1 MLEKPF
7 ILAYVGNHVYERGME
22 LYKNN
27 LIGDLRIQEDTDNSL
42 VQIQANADSHE
53 VEVQL
58 DQTGSWIFDCSCDC
72 NFFRKNLT
80 NCRHIAGTLIKY
92 AETNKTEEQPV
103 ITPAKETNSSMKK
116 LLDVYKSDL
125 QFGILP
131 PVSPIIIEPYLSS
144 DKDHQIKV
152 SFKIGMHGQPFY
164 VIQNISEFCDTI
176 RKKEYKKYGKQ
187 LEFVHQKEYFKKE
200 TLPLLSFLLSITLHE
215 DSFHEDNMP
224 YYPYYTTSE
233 LPPIRRN
240 LFLKG
245 RYLDAFM
252 DAIKEVPF
260 YIQTSYS
267 DEKGT
272 LSKEP
277 LEIQTSLT
285 KQEDGYLL
293 EGNPYPFFLGNQY
306 IYFLHKETNTIHCTL
321 RKNDDFEKLLDL
333 MHEESIFISNHDLPA
348 FSKYIY
354 PTLSSSTRILT
365 DSFDP
370 FEYIIPKPLFEIYL
384 DMPER
389 DYVTCRIM
397 ATYPFGRINILENTD
412 KVNQRNE
419 EEEQEFIR
427 FLSVSFSGL
436 DNEKHV
442 LVLDHDEARLYQ
454 LLKEGIPS
462 FQQKASVFIT
472 DALKGLTA
480 TSAPKIRIGLS
491 YHHDLLQLDLIGS
504 DIDRRQIAE
513 ILSRYDHRKKY
524 YRLKDGSF
532 IDVDTYLT
540 QLSELTDGLSI
551 AAEDI
556 ENGSIELPKYRAWYL
571 EELANEDR
579 YVFDRDDS
587 FETLI
592 WQMKDSGQKKYTV
605 PAQLQM
611 PLRPYQKKGFTWLC
625 TLKDNGFCGL
635 LADEMGLGKTIQV
648 ISFLGAWKDRKR
660 TLIVCPASLVYNWY
674 NEIHRFLPDLHPRIL
689 SGNADMR
696 KVQIMESAEDDILI
710 TSYDLLKRDIE
721 IFKDMHFSCQVIDEA
736 QYIKNHD
743 TLASKAVKQIRSDF
757 RIALTGTPIENRLSE
772 LWSIF
777 DYLMPGFLY
786 GYHRFRDDIEI
797 PIIRDHDEESEK
809 VLQRLISPFVLRRMK
824 KDVLKDLP
832 DKLEEV
838 YYASL
843 EDEQQ
848 ELYEARVKGL
858 KLSLLNQSDAEF
870 RENRIAILA
879 ELTRLRQ
886 ICCDP
891 SLIYENYAGNS
902 AKTDLC
908 IDMIRTAADAG
919 HKVLLFSQFTSMLD
933 ILTKRLRK
941 EGILFHLLTGDTPS
955 SKRIELAD
963 SFQVDETPVFC
974 ISLKAGGTGL
984 NLTAADVVIH
994 YDPWWNTAVEN
1005 QASDRA
1011 HRIGQKNIVTV
1022 YRLITKDT
1030 IEEKILEMQKEKAD
1044 LADRIFSG
1052 ESISDTKLTREE
1064 LLKLL

>member
-1 MLEKPF
+1 
-7 ILAYVGNHVYERGME
+7 
-22 LYKNN
+22 
-27 LIGDLRIQEDTDNSL
+27 
-42 VQIQANADSHE
+42 
-53 VEVQL
+53 
-58 DQTGSWIFDCSCDC
+58 
-72 NFFRKNLT
+72 
-80 NCRHIAGTLIKY
+80 
-92 AETNKTEEQPV
+92 
-103 ITPAKETNSSMKK
+103 
-116 LLDVYKSDL
+116 
-125 QFGILP
+125 
-131 PVSPIIIEPYLSS
+131 
-144 DKDHQIKV
+144 
-152 SFKIGMHGQPFY
+152 
-164 VIQNISEFCDTI
+164 
-176 RKKEYKKYGKQ
+176 
-187 LEFVHQKEYFKKE
+187 
-200 TLPLLSFLLSITLHE
+200 
-215 DSFHEDNMP
+215 
-224 YYPYYTTSE
+224 
-233 LPPIRRN
+233 
-240 LFLKG
+240 
-245 RYLDAFM
+245 
-252 DAIKEVPF
+252 
-260 YIQTSYS
+260 
-267 DEKGT
+267 
-272 LSKEP
+272 
-277 LEIQTSLT
+277 
-285 KQEDGYLL
+285 
-293 EGNPYPFFLGNQY
+293 
-306 IYFLHKETNTIHCTL
+306 L
-321 RKNDDFEKLLDL
+321 RKDDGFEKLLDV
-333 MHEESIFISNHDLPA
+333 MHEESIFINNKDLPV

-354 PTLSSSTRILT
+354 PVLSSSTRIHT

-370 FEYIIPKPLFEIYL
+370 YDYIIAKPLFEIYL
-384 DMPER
+384 DMPKR
-389 DYVTCRIM
+389 DYVTCRIL
-397 ATYPFGRINILENTD
+397 ATYPFGNINILENTEHQG
-412 KVNQRNE
+412 QRNE
-419 EEEQEFIR
+419 EEEQNFIR
-427 FLSVSFSGL
+427 FLSVSFSYL
-436 DNEKHV
+436 DSKNHL
-442 LVLDHDEARLYQ
+442 LVLENEEDKLYQ

-462 FQQKASVFIT
+462 FQKKASVFIT

-480 TSAPKIRIGLS
+480 ASAPKIRIGLS
-491 YHHDLLQLDLIGS
+491 YHHNLLQLDLIGD
-504 DIDRRQIAE
+504 DIDRKQIAE
-513 ILSRYDHRKKY
+513 ILNRYDHRKKY

-532 IDVDTYLT
+532 IDVDAYLN

-551 AAEDI
+551 TTKDI

-592 WQMKDSGQKKYTV
+592 WQMKDSEGKRYTV
-605 PAQLQM
+605 PAGLQM
-611 PLRPYQKKGFTWLC
+611 PLRPYQKKGFSWLC
-625 TLKDNGFCGL
+625 RLKDNGFCGL

-674 NEIHRFLPDLHPRIL
+674 NEIHRFLPALHPRIL

-696 KVQIMESAEDDILI
+696 KVQIQESNEDDILI

-721 IFKDMHFSCQVIDEA
+721 IFKDLHFSCQVIDEA

-743 TLASKAVKQIRSDF
+743 TLASKAVKQIHSDF

-786 GYHRFRDDIEI
+786 GYHRFRDDLEI
-797 PIIRDHDEESEK
+797 PIIRDHDEESER

-843 EDEQQ
+843 EEEQK
-848 ELYEARVKGL
+848 ELYEARVSGL

-870 RENRIAILA
+870 RENKIAILA

-891 SLIYENYAGNS
+891 SLIYENYNGSS

-919 HKVLLFSQFTSMLD
+919 HKILLFSQFTSMLE
-933 ILTKRLRK
+933 ILTRRLRK

-963 SFQVDETPVFC
+963 SFQIDETPVFC